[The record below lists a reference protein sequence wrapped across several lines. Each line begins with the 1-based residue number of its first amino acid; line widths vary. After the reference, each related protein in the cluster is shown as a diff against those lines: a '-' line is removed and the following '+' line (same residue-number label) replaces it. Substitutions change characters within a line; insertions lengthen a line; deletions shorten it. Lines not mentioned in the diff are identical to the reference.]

1 MVKSRMTVVDVRA
14 MVHQVRQSVL
24 GYRMANVYDV
34 NNKTYLLKMSSPGT
48 DKVILVIESGVRFH
62 TTRFERS
69 KSQMPSGFSM
79 KLRKHLRTRR
89 LTDVRQLGLDRVL
102 DLTFGANET
111 AHHIIVEY
119 YASGNIILT
128 DSEYTI
134 LALLRPYTLDDSVR
148 VAVRETYPLPESTHG
163 MDRDGLASALAAS
176 PAGDAS
182 RLWHW
187 CTEQLRRLQGHDAAH
202 EGATAADTGEQGI
215 RKRPPGRGKRRM
227 RLTLRNL
234 LARRGSGVGA
244 HGPAMIEHCVLAAGL
259 APSLQMRGAEVPE
272 EGVDVDAGPQALG
285 PLTPDA
291 FRRLVDAF
299 AHLPALVA
307 SLTEGERP
315 AEGFIVLD
323 ARSAE
328 PDLTLLPGASVVEVT
343 SPEPTL
349 HADPAAVVAQARA
362 PEAGPDDPR
371 AAAAA
376 AEASAANSKAAH
388 GHAEARAQLERT
400 RPVMYDGFSPLL
412 LNQLRVHSRP
422 RGDTGSSGSASSPP
436 VRAIRFDTFAAA
448 VDEYFTRIEEQA
460 LLREQASREDAVLG
474 KLDRI
479 RRDHQD
485 RIRELEESEE
495 QCGLATA
502 VLVEGTFAPDS
513 LRPLSP
519 PPLAGWAARRC

>member
-89 LTDVRQLGLDRVL
+89 LNDVRQLGLDRVL
-102 DLTFGANET
+102 DLTFGANKT

-148 VAVRETYPLPESTHG
+148 VAVRETYPLPQSTHG
-163 MDRDGLASALAAS
+163 MDREGLAGALAAS
-176 PAGDAS
+176 PAGDAA

-187 CTEQLRRLQGHDAAH
+187 CTEQLRRVQGHDAAH
-202 EGATAADTGEQGI
+202 EGATTAGAGEQGP
-215 RKRPPGRGKRRM
+215 RRRVPSKGKRRM

-234 LARRGSGVGA
+234 LARRGSGMGA
-244 HGPAMIEHCVLAAGL
+244 HGPAMIEHCILAAGL
-259 APSLQMRGAEVPE
+259 SPSLQMRGAEVPP
-272 EGVDVDAGPQALG
+272 EGVQPDMGPQPLG
-285 PLTPDA
+285 PVAADA
-291 FRRLVDAF
+291 FQRLVDAF
-299 AHLPALVA
+299 AHVPHLVA
-307 SLTEGERP
+307 PLTEGDRP
-315 AEGFIVLD
+315 AEGYIVLD

-328 PDLTLLPGASVVEVT
+328 PDLSLLPGASVVEVT
-343 SPEPTL
+343 APEPTL
-349 HADPAAVVAQARA
+349 HADPAAIVAQARP

-388 GHAEARAQLERT
+388 GHAAAREQLERT
-400 RPVMYDGFSPLL
+400 QPVMYEDFSPIL
-412 LNQLRVHSRP
+412 LNQLRVHARSRAA
-422 RGDTGSSGSASSPP
+422 GSDAAPPP
-436 VRAIRFDTFAAA
+436 VRAIRFNTFAAA

-460 LLREQASREDAVLG
+460 LLREQATREDAVLG

-479 RRDHQD
+479 RRDHED
-485 RIRELEESEE
+485 RIRELRESEE
-495 QCGLATA
+495 QCELAAAALRLGPLQRTHA
-502 VLVEGTFAPDS
+502 NAPA
-513 LRPLSP
+513 PLQTGP
-519 PPLAGWAARRC
+519 QGYAD